1 MNEGNNS
8 ELPKVERFEPETR
21 EDPSAN
27 LVAII
32 SIIAVVVILLG
43 CMLTCVTVAYM
54 FFSNAPW

>member
-1 MNEGNNS
+1 MSEGNSS
-8 ELPKVERFEPETR
+8 ELPKVERFEHETR